1 MEEFLKLIVPLGF
14 WEINGT
20 CVISWCEFKPS
31 RLYVSSGIPAL
42 CLWASRVSLLV
53 VWNRGVLYYAR

>member
-20 CVISWCEFKPS
+20 CGNILMWIQTK
-31 RLYVSSGIPAL
+31 
-42 CLWASRVSLLV
+42 
-53 VWNRGVLYYAR
+53 